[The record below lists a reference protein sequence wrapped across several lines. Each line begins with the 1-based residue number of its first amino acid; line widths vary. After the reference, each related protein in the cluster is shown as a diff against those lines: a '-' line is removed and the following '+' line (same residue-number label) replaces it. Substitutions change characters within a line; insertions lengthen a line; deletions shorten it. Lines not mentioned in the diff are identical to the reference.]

1 MYDFFDTMQW
11 YGLLPAAVNNN
22 NIGDSSNE

>member
-1 MYDFFDTMQW
+1 MYDFFSTIER